1 VGESFDY
8 AKEFQKLDRVEPMK
22 NDTGEVKS
30 LRHHS

>member
-1 VGESFDY
+1 VM
-8 AKEFQKLDRVEPMK
+8 LDVARDRTMRVEPMK